1 MTPAE
6 ESFPF
11 LNVIT
16 CRACVPPNGVFIPE
30 EEEEEAAT
38 EEKLPC
44 RARSIQTTEQA
55 HKERFKLE

>member
-1 MTPAE
+1 M
-6 ESFPF
+6 
-11 LNVIT
+11 
-16 CRACVPPNGVFIPE
+16 PPNGVFIPE
-30 EEEEEAAT
+30 EEEATTT

>member
-1 MTPAE
+1 M
-6 ESFPF
+6 
-11 LNVIT
+11 
-16 CRACVPPNGVFIPE
+16 PPNGVFIPE
-30 EEEEEAAT
+30 EEEEEEEATTT